1 VTATA
6 CARPGCDGAIE
17 DGYCTVCG
25 LAPAAGPTG
34 PASPAGGAPQPPAGL
49 APASGPAG
57 LATGAPQPATACE
70 RPGCSGAIEDG
81 YCTVCGLAPAAGSAA
96 GAAGGSAAAPTGGP
110 APGSA
115 SAAGSASAGRPSGG
129 TFTSRSTAGSG
140 RGSLGAGLVEIPPIP
155 ASDPAQAVLKLPQ
168 VPENRRFCG
177 ACGQPVGRSRPDA
190 PDIPGRAE
198 GFCRNCGA
206 PYSFEPRLEADEL
219 VGGQYEVLGCL
230 AHGGL
235 GWIYLAR
242 DHNVSDRWVV
252 LKGLLNSGDADAQ
265 AAAVAERRFLAEVEH
280 PSIVRIY
287 NFVQHQDRRTG
298 EPTGYIVMEYVG
310 GQSLRQIVLER
321 RRSRES
327 LPVAH
332 ALAYAIEVL
341 PALGYLHRRGL
352 VYCDFKPDNVIQ
364 VEEHLKLID
373 LGGVR
378 RVDDDD
384 SPVYGTVG
392 YQAPEIATAGPSPT
406 SDLYTVG
413 RALAVLTFEFSRYT
427 STYQH
432 SLPPQDSVPVLAQ
445 QESFYRLLRRA
456 TQPDPLRRFTSAA
469 EMIGQLTGVLRE
481 VLSAGDA
488 APRPAISSNFTPE
501 LQAIGADTAARTDR
515 HPGPPSGAEIAAGLP
530 VPLVDSADPAAAYL
544 ATLSTLE
551 PAQLADA
558 LQAAISAPPGTAG
571 VAADGTELHLAL
583 VRTRL
588 ALGDVPAASLVLDEL
603 ASRGLADW
611 RVTWYQGLAGILAGR
626 LAPARTAFEAVYDL
640 LPGELAPKLALGLAA
655 EAAGDRDT
663 AARYFGVVWTTDR
676 SYVSAAFGLARVRLA
691 AGDRPGA
698 VDVLA
703 AVPETSSHHVAAQV
717 AAIRARV
724 TAPDPA
730 AVSAADLTEAGT
742 RMERLRL
749 DAAVRHTLT
758 AEILQAGLAL
768 VQRDAATGGGRLL
781 GCEMTERGLRLGLE
795 QNYRALARLSA
806 TRPDRLALVDRANG
820 IRPRTLI

>member
-1 VTATA
+1 MTATP

-17 DGYCTVCG
+17 DGYCTACG
-25 LAPAAGPTG
+25 LAPAPGAAALPAPARPAGP
-34 PASPAGGAPQPPAGL
+34 AAGAPQ
-49 APASGPAG
+49 AS
-57 LATGAPQPATACE
+57 TVCD
-70 RPGCSGAIEDG
+70 RPGCGGVIEDG
-81 YCTVCGLAPAAGSAA
+81 YCTVCGLAS
-96 GAAGGSAAAPTGGP
+96 AGGSAAVSTGGS
-110 APGSA
+110 AAVPGSA
-115 SAAGSASAGRPSGG
+115 ASSASAGRPSAG
-129 TFTSRSTAGSG
+129 TFVSRSTAGSG

-155 ASDPAQAVLKLPQ
+155 ASDPAQAVLKLAQ
-168 VPENRRFCG
+168 VPESRRFCG
-177 ACGQPVGRSRPDA
+177 ACGQPVGRARPEE
-190 PDIPGRAE
+190 PDTPGRAE

-206 PYSFEPRLEADEL
+206 PFSFEPRLEAGDL
-219 VGGQYEVLGCL
+219 VAGQYEVLGCL

-242 DHNVSDRWVV
+242 DHNVNDRWVV
-252 LKGLLNSGDADAQ
+252 LKGLLNYGDADAL

-287 NFVQHQDRRTG
+287 NFVQHRDRRTG
-298 EPTGYIVMEYVG
+298 EPAGYIVMEYVG

-378 RVDDDD
+378 RTDDDD

-392 YQAPEIATAGPSPT
+392 YQAPEIATAGPSPA

-427 STYQH
+427 STYRH
-432 SLPPQDSVPVLAQ
+432 SLPPQDSVAVLAQ

-481 VLSAGDA
+481 VLSSGDTV
-488 APRPAISSNFTPE
+488 PRPAISSSFTPE
-501 LQAIGADTAARTDR
+501 LQAIGADSAAGTAAA
-515 HPGPPSGAEIAAGLP
+515 PGPPSGVEIAAGLP
-530 VPLVDSADPAAAYL
+530 VPLVDSTDPAAAYL

-558 LQAAISAPPGTAG
+558 LQAAISAPTGTAG
-571 VAADGTELHLAL
+571 VAVGGTELHLAL
-583 VRTRL
+583 ARTRL

-603 ASRGLADW
+603 AGRGLADW
-611 RVTWYQGLAGILAGR
+611 RVTWYQGLAAILAGR
-626 LAPARTAFEAVYDL
+626 LAPARAAFEAVYDV

-655 EAAGDRDT
+655 EAAGDHDT

-691 AGDRPGA
+691 AGDRAGA

-717 AAIRARV
+717 AAIRARITV
-724 TAPDPA
+724 PDPA
-730 AVSAADLTEAGT
+730 AVSAADVTEAGA

-758 AEILQAGLAL
+758 AEILHAGLVL
-768 VQRDAATGGGRLL
+768 VQRDTAIGGGRLL

-795 QNYRALARLSA
+795 QSYRALARLSA
-806 TRPDRLALVDRANG
+806 TRPARFALVDRANG

>member
-1 VTATA
+1 MTATA
-6 CARPGCDGAIE
+6 CDRPGCDGAIE

-25 LAPAAGPTG
+25 LAPVPALAGPAAPAAG
-34 PASPAGGAPQPPAGL
+34 APPPA
-49 APASGPAG
+49 AP
-57 LATGAPQPATACE
+57 CD
-70 RPGCSGAIEDG
+70 RPGCGGAVEDG
-81 YCTVCGLAPAAGSAA
+81 YCTVCGLAPA
-96 GAAGGSAAAPTGGP
+96 GGP
-110 APGSA
+110 ATRPA
-115 SAAGSASAGRPSGG
+115 SAASSGSAGRPSGS
-129 TFTSRSTAGSG
+129 TLATRSTAGSA

-168 VPENRRFCG
+168 VPESRRFCSV
-177 ACGQPVGRSRPDA
+177 CGQPVGRSRPDA
-190 PDIPGRAE
+190 PDISGRAE

-206 PYSFEPRLEADEL
+206 PFSFEPRLEAGEL
-219 VGGQYEVLGCL
+219 VAGQYEVLGCL

-242 DHNVSDRWVV
+242 DRNVSDRWVV

-298 EPTGYIVMEYVG
+298 EPAGYIVMEYVG

-321 RRSRES
+321 RRSQES

-378 RVDDDD
+378 RADDDD
-384 SPVYGTVG
+384 SPVWGTVG
-392 YQAPEIATAGPSPT
+392 YQAPEIALAGPSPA

-427 STYQH
+427 STYQF

-445 QESFYRLLRRA
+445 HESFYRLLRRA
-456 TQPDPLRRFTSAA
+456 TEPYPRQRFTSAA
-469 EMIGQLTGVLRE
+469 EMIDQLTGVLRE
-481 VLSAGDA
+481 VLSAADA
-488 APRPAISSNFTPE
+488 APRPAVSSSFTPE
-501 LQAIGADTAARTDR
+501 LQAIGADVAAGTGKK
-515 HPGPPSGAEIAAGLP
+515 PGPPSGTEIAAGLP

-571 VAADGTELHLAL
+571 VAADGNELHLAL

-588 ALGDVPAASLVLDEL
+588 ALGDVPGAGLVLDGL
-603 ASRGLADW
+603 TGRGAGDW
-611 RVTWYQGLAGILAGR
+611 RVTWYQGLAAILAGR
-626 LAPARTAFEAVYDL
+626 LTPARAAFEAVYDV

-655 EAAGDRDT
+655 EASGERDA
-663 AARYFGVVWTTDR
+663 AARYFGVAWTTDR

-691 AGDRPGA
+691 AGDRAGA

-703 AVPETSSHHVAAQV
+703 AVPETSSHHVAAQI

-730 AVSAADLTEAGT
+730 AVSAADLTEAGA

-749 DAAVRHTLT
+749 DAVVRHTLT

-768 VQRDAATGGGRLL
+768 VQRGTGPGGGRLL
-781 GCEMTERGLRLGLE
+781 GYEMTDRGLRLGLE
-795 QNYRALARLSA
+795 QSYRALARLSA
-806 TRPDRLALVDRANG
+806 TRPGRFALVDLANG
-820 IRPRTLI
+820 VRPRTLI

>member
-25 LAPAAGPTG
+25 LAPAGGAA
-34 PASPAGGAPQPPAGL
+34 ASPAGG
-49 APASGPAG
+49 S
-57 LATGAPQPATACE
+57 T
-70 RPGCSGAIEDG
+70 
-81 YCTVCGLAPAAGSAA
+81 
-96 GAAGGSAAAPTGGP
+96 
-110 APGSA
+110 
-115 SAAGSASAGRPSGG
+115 AGSASVAGSVPTSRPSGS
-129 TFTSRSTAGSG
+129 TFASRSSAGSG

-155 ASDPAQAVLKLPQ
+155 ASDPAKAVLELPQ
-168 VPENRRFCG
+168 VPENKRFCSV
-177 ACGQPVGRSRPDA
+177 CGQPVGRSRADA
-190 PDIPGRAE
+190 PDIPGRTE

-206 PYSFEPRLEADEL
+206 PFSFEPRLQAGEL
-219 VGGQYEVLGCL
+219 VAGQYDVLGCL

-242 DHNVSDRWVV
+242 DRNVSDRWVV

-287 NFVQHQDRRTG
+287 NFVEHQDRQTG
-298 EPTGYIVMEYVG
+298 GPAGYIVMEYVG
-310 GQSLRQIVLER
+310 GQSLRRIVLER
-321 RRSRES
+321 RRSAGS

-378 RVDDDD
+378 RAGDDD
-384 SPVYGTVG
+384 SPVWGTVG
-392 YQAPEIATAGPSPT
+392 YQAPEVGAAGPSPA

-413 RALAVLTFEFSRYT
+413 RALAVLTFQFSGYT
-427 STYQH
+427 STYQY

-456 TQPDPLRRFTSAA
+456 TQPDPRQRFTSAA
-469 EMIGQLTGVLRE
+469 EMIDQLTGVLRE
-481 VLSAGDA
+481 VLSAEDA
-488 APRPAISSNFTPE
+488 APHPAISRSFTPE
-501 LQAIGADTAARTDR
+501 LQAIGADTVAGTGQQ
-515 HPGPPSGAEIAAGLP
+515 PGAPSGADIAAGLP

-551 PAQLADA
+551 PAQLADT

-571 VAADGTELHLAL
+571 VAADGNELHLAL

-588 ALGDVPAASLVLDEL
+588 ALGDVAGAGQVLDEL
-603 ASRGLADW
+603 TGRGAADW
-611 RVTWYQGLAGILAGR
+611 RVTWYQGLAAILAGR
-626 LAPARTAFEAVYDL
+626 LTQARAAFEAVYDV

-655 EAAGDRDT
+655 EAAGERDA

-691 AGDRPGA
+691 DGDRAAA

-703 AVPETSSHHVAAQV
+703 AVPETSSHHVAAQI
-717 AAIRARV
+717 AAIRARIS
-724 TAPDPA
+724 ARGPA
-730 AVSAADLTEAGT
+730 AVSVADLTEAGT
-742 RMERLRL
+742 RLERLRL
-749 DAAVRHTLT
+749 DAAVRQTLT
-758 AEILQAGLAL
+758 AEVLQAGLAL
-768 VQRDAATGGGRLL
+768 VRQGAGPDHDRLL
-781 GCEMTERGLRLGLE
+781 GCELTERGSGSAWNGATGPWPGYPPRG
-795 QNYRALARLSA
+795 RAGSPWS
-806 TRPDRLALVDRANG
+806 TRPTASGRGR
-820 IRPRTLI
+820 